1 MEIDLINN
9 LKCQIIKKFN
19 SLKDQEKV
27 NDLIDIL
34 EQLEQLEQLEK
45 KIKKITN

>member
-9 LKCQIIKKFN
+9 LKCQIVKKFN
-19 SLKDQEKV
+19 ALKDQEKV
-27 NDLIDIL
+27 NNLIDI
-34 EQLEQLEQLEK
+34 LEQLEQLEK